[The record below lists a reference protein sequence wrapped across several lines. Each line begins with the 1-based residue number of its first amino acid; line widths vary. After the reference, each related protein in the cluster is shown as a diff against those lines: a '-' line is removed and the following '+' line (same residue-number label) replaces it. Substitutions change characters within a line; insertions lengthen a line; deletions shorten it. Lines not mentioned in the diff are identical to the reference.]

1 MVGIGNSSQHR
12 IITSIIAILLFFSL
26 ICIPYVAK
34 ADDKPQ
40 FGIKP
45 ASVGSTTT
53 SKGYFVLKGQ
63 PGETLNDT
71 VVVQNPGTVPVKLQ
85 VYPIDAT
92 TGQKSGLTYLAQN
105 DPRMDVGSWVILEKE
120 SVDILPQQQ
129 VQIPFKL
136 NIPKDALLGQH
147 VGGIAVQLAA
157 EPTISED
164 VKSQTGA
171 SFGVTTVTR
180 ALTAVQI
187 NVGEAEDKPSLKIN
201 GASFQKVD
209 NQSTITLALQN
220 NGTGLLKPKG
230 EVTLSDSTGNP
241 VMTSKLALD
250 TFLPQDSIA
259 YPVPGKLPAPGT
271 YKVHA
276 SLDFGGS
283 APAVY
288 DGQVEVKAQPVNANA
303 PVTTPATQA
312 SANQPAS
319 ANQGAANATGQT
331 AATANA
337 NTGGQVA
344 ANANTAGADAGTGA
358 SMKLPFVG
366 TANSNN
372 AAPAAV
378 TPGSE
383 NSSMLVGILI
393 GIAAMLGLST
403 LGLGGYVLR
412 NRAKKGQ

>member
-26 ICIPYVAK
+26 ICIPYIAK

-136 NIPKDALLGQH
+136 NIPKDALPGQH

-157 EPTISED
+157 EPTISEN

-187 NVGEAEDKPSLKIN
+187 NVGGTADIPSLKIN
-201 GASFQKVD
+201 QAQITEFNKQPSL
-209 NQSTITLALQN
+209 TLALQN
-220 NGTGLLKPKG
+220 DGTSLIKPKG
-230 EVTLSDSTGNP
+230 EVTLTDTTGNP
-241 VMTSKLALD
+241 VMTNKLALD
-250 TFLPQDSIA
+250 TFLPQDSIN
-259 YPVPGKLPAPGT
+259 YPVPGKLPAPGI

-288 DGQVEVKAQPVNANA
+288 DGQVEVKAPPGNAAA
-303 PVTTPATQA
+303 PATTPATQA
-312 SANQPAS
+312 SANQPAT
-319 ANQGAANATGQT
+319 ANQGAAKASGQAA
-331 AATANA
+331 AATA

-344 ANANTAGADAGTGA
+344 TNASTGKAAAGAGT

-372 AAPAAV
+372 AGPAAV
-378 TPGSE
+378 SPGSE

-393 GIAAMLGLST
+393 GIVAMLGLST

-412 NRAKKGQ
+412 NRARKGR